1 MDKKCIM
8 VLGMHRAGTSALAG
22 VLDAC
27 GVNMGCNLM
36 PPAGDNPKGYFED
49 MEVVRVNERLLQS
62 FGMPGSWDSVLM
74 LDDDWLSKKGV
85 LDLLEDAVDV
95 VRKEYDG
102 ALVVGMKDPRICHFI
117 PFWQRALMLAGY
129 ESVIVSI
136 HRSPLEIAASLEK
149 RNGIHMDRGILLWA
163 RHILDFERDS
173 IDFRRCFVWY
183 DTLLGQPEMVITDI
197 QESLGV
203 TFPRT
208 YQDSKNAIRGFLSAD
223 LRHHES
229 SSADLHNYPETIGR
243 LSRLV
248 YEVASGLIPD
258 GAYFRGE
265 LESIRHEHRF
275 WLWPAS
281 MSHWCSYNEKPKLY
295 TDDGTGFSEESAIV
309 ANKVQRDGSL
319 VVADFDVA
327 RDGINRVRLDPAEGY
342 WIRIVPLKLPLILW
356 TARKRRLIGSP
367 P

>member
-117 PFWQRALMLAGY
+117 PFWQRA
-129 ESVIVSI
+129 
-136 HRSPLEIAASLEK
+136 
-149 RNGIHMDRGILLWA
+149 
-163 RHILDFERDS
+163 
-173 IDFRRCFVWY
+173 
-183 DTLLGQPEMVITDI
+183 
-197 QESLGV
+197 
-203 TFPRT
+203 
-208 YQDSKNAIRGFLSAD
+208 
-223 LRHHES
+223 
-229 SSADLHNYPETIGR
+229 
-243 LSRLV
+243 
-248 YEVASGLIPD
+248 
-258 GAYFRGE
+258 
-265 LESIRHEHRF
+265 
-275 WLWPAS
+275 
-281 MSHWCSYNEKPKLY
+281 
-295 TDDGTGFSEESAIV
+295 
-309 ANKVQRDGSL
+309 
-319 VVADFDVA
+319 
-327 RDGINRVRLDPAEGY
+327 
-342 WIRIVPLKLPLILW
+342 
-356 TARKRRLIGSP
+356 
-367 P
+367 